1 MPRSPLLAALS
12 RMVREERPPTRRQ
25 FLKAA
30 AAIPVMM
37 QAPASA
43 KTAPRIAIIGAGVA
57 GLHAA
62 WTLKRLGLASTVYES
77 SKRTGGRMYSAR
89 DVAAPGVT
97 TELGGEFIDTSHTEI
112 LGLARHFGLELID
125 TRAPGEAHLH
135 AEAFFIGGSLR
146 QPAAIAA
153 QFREVSAR
161 LARDVRDSRGRGY
174 KRYDRMSIAEYLT
187 QMGVSGWLRALLEV
201 AYLTEY
207 GMDTGEQSAMNL
219 ISLIAPEL
227 AGERILLFGE
237 SDERYKIQGGNQLIC
252 DGLARDVADQ
262 IRLEHRLSS
271 IAESGGGYR
280 LSFDNRPEVAA
291 DVVVVTVPFTILR
304 SLELRVPLPEKK
316 RRAIRELGYGT
327 NAKLF
332 LGFEKRLWRDLG
344 YGGNL
349 FTDLETQLV
358 WDSSRLQ
365 PTTPGALT
373 MLVGGGAG
381 VKIGQGTPEQ
391 LEARLLPLID
401 PVWSGL
407 AKLRSGKAARFHWP
421 YHPHTLGSYA
431 SYSVGQWASLRGHE
445 GGRAGNL
452 YFAGEHCSLQA
463 QGYMEGGAETGKRA
477 ALDIARRAGRQAK
490 AA

>member
-1 MPRSPLLAALS
+1 MARSPLLASLQ
-12 RMVREERPPTRRQ
+12 RMILEDRPPSRRQ

-30 AAIPVMM
+30 AAIPVLMH
-37 QAPASA
+37 APASA
-43 KTAPRIAIIGAGVA
+43 KTAPRIAIFGAGIA

-77 SKRTGGRMYSAR
+77 SKRTGGRMYSATG
-89 DVAAPGVT
+89 VAAPGVT

-112 LGLARHFGLELID
+112 LGLAKHFGLDLID
-125 TRAPGEAHLH
+125 TRAPSEASLH
-135 AEAFFIGGSLR
+135 AEAFFFGGALR
-146 QPAAIAA
+146 NPAGIAA
-153 QFREVSAR
+153 QFREISAR
-161 LARDVRDSRGRGY
+161 LSRDLSDSRGRGY
-174 KRYDRMSIAEYLT
+174 KRYDRLSIAEYLT
-187 QMGVSGWLRALLEV
+187 RMGVSGWLRALLEV

-227 AGERILLFGE
+227 AGERILLFGD
-237 SDERYKIQGGNQLIC
+237 SDERYKIQGDNQLVC
-252 DGLARDVADQ
+252 DRLAGDISDQ
-262 IRLEHRLSS
+262 IRLEHRLAA
-271 IAESGGGYR
+271 IAESGGAYR
-280 LSFDNRPEVAA
+280 LSFDNRPEVIA
-291 DVVVVTVPFTILR
+291 DVVVLTVPFTILR
-304 SLELRVPLPEKK
+304 SLDLRVPLPEKK

-373 MLVGGGAG
+373 MLVGGKAG
-381 VKIGQGTPEQ
+381 VQLGQGSPED
-391 LEARLLPLID
+391 LETRLLPLID
-401 PVWSGL
+401 PVWTGL
-407 AKLRSGKAARFHWP
+407 ARLRSGKAARFHWP
-421 YHPHTLGSYA
+421 SHPHTLGSYA
-431 SYSVGQWASLRGHE
+431 SYRVGQWSSIRGHE

-477 ALDIARRAGRQAK
+477 ALDIARRAGRS
-490 AA
+490 AAAA